1 MTLPSGPTLRRRQ
14 AGPRRACPRAT
25 VRPSALTLACGSRCP
40 TSPPTTASTHPTSRR
55 PRRDLRGSRPRT
67 SAAKWRLRRRLGAS
81 HQRALRRP
89 ARSCGRRPR
98 GRLAI
103 AAHEGRRRRGRR
115 PCPTLSL
122 PCAGAGRR
130 QTRFVRFLL
139 LSHPPP
145 LPPPPS
151 RAGGGGRHGRGV
163 GSFPPP
169 PPPPPSP
176 PSLPSLSP
184 ALCPP
189 FAMWPTCVS
198 PWPRSPS

>member
-67 SAAKWRLRRRLGAS
+67 SAAKWRLRRWLGAS

-89 ARSCGRRPR
+89 ARSCGRRPC

-103 AAHEGRRRRGRR
+103 GAHEGRRRRGRR

-130 QTRFVRFLL
+130 QTRFVRSLL
-139 LSHPPP
+139 PLSP
-145 LPPPPS
+145 LRHVAYVRFAVASLSLLAVES
-151 RAGGGGRHGRGV
+151 RRRNVTPGRGAFCQV
-163 GSFPPP
+163 AIV
-169 PPPPPSP
+169 
-176 PSLPSLSP
+176 LSIGE
-184 ALCPP
+184 A
-189 FAMWPTCVS
+189 
-198 PWPRSPS
+198 

>member
-67 SAAKWRLRRRLGAS
+67 SAAKWRLRRWLGAS

-89 ARSCGRRPR
+89 ARSCGRRPC

-103 AAHEGRRRRGRR
+103 GAHEGRRRRGRR

-130 QTRFVRFLL
+130 QTRFVRSLL
-139 LSHPPP
+139 
-145 LPPPPS
+145 LPPPTPFTPLSVPGPLSPLRHVAYVRFAVASLSLLAVES
-151 RAGGGGRHGRGV
+151 RRRNVTPGRGAFCQV
-163 GSFPPP
+163 AIV
-169 PPPPPSP
+169 
-176 PSLPSLSP
+176 LSIGE
-184 ALCPP
+184 A
-189 FAMWPTCVS
+189 
-198 PWPRSPS
+198 